1 MNLLAPAEGFAMKR
15 ALLILVLMLDA
26 PAWAQEAAQPD
37 LEAVAGAV
45 YASFFDAMTN
55 VEMDKVV
62 GLFTEDALFWGTN
75 TRELATDTAG
85 VNAYFSVL
93 RGNAP
98 GQNVFRP
105 VDYEVV
111 VLDPNTLLLSGRWE
125 AGAATAATF
134 NRMRISMVL
143 VKRGEEWK
151 IAQFHNS
158 LLPQ

>member
-1 MNLLAPAEGFAMKR
+1 MKR
-15 ALLILVLMLDA
+15 ALLILALTLHA
-26 PAWAQEAAQPD
+26 PAWAQDAKEAE
-37 LEAVAGAV
+37 LEQAAGAV
-45 YASFFDAMTN
+45 YASFFEAMTN

-62 GLFTEDALFWGTN
+62 GLFTADALFWGTN
-75 TRELATDTAG
+75 TRELATDSAG

-93 RGNAP
+93 RGNEP

-111 VLDPNTLLLSGRWE
+111 VLDANTLLLPGRWE

-143 VKRGEEWK
+143 VKRGEDWK

>member
-1 MNLLAPAEGFAMKR
+1 M
-15 ALLILVLMLDA
+15 ALTLILHTQ
-26 PAWAQEAAQPD
+26 AWAQEVDEAD
-37 LEAVAGAV
+37 LEQVAGKV
-45 YASFFDAMTN
+45 YASFFEAMTN

-111 VLDPNTLLLSGRWE
+111 VLDANTLLLSGRWE

-143 VKRGEEWK
+143 VKRGEAWK